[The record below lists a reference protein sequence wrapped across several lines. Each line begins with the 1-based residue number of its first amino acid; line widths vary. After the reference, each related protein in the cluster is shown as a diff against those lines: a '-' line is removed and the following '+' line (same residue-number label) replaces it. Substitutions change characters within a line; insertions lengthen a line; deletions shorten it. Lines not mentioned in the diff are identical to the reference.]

1 MEIEIFIPGKLT
13 VVVQLQHNKCEF
25 CNFPIKQFLNKIT
38 VCLLTCCSSS
48 LLPLRS
54 DRSEPG
60 AFGYILQGVDGSLEY
75 DPPDDVDMDR
85 AGLLIDCAKLDT
97 KPTPLSTGLRGDE
110 GIE

>member
-1 MEIEIFIPGKLT
+1 MNYTISPYGKT
-13 VVVQLQHNKCEF
+13 W
-25 CNFPIKQFLNKIT
+25 IKRIVSLP
-38 VCLLTCCSSS
+38 TCCSSS

-54 DRSEPG
+54 ERSEPG
-60 AFGYILQGVDGSLEY
+60 ALGYILQGVDGSLEY

-85 AGLLIDCAKLDT
+85 VGLLIDWAKLDT